1 MQHLGASGVY
11 NSPSAC
17 QVLSLITRKRKQ
29 PIKAPDWIVSQASL
43 RFSRPASFQRTGS
56 RCEGNVTAMQWTRF
70 EVLWRMSILWHL
82 LPLFSAFP
90 VILTCCFPRQIRFD
104 ILVRGHEKYEEGEW
118 MDYSV
123 SHVLFIEISLLSDQV
138 KLCYFSVIQQ
148 RLEFLQWLFFIWLQ
162 DVLNDHWATF
172 FYFKIIFIE
181 VLTFL
186 MDVECLQ

>member
-1 MQHLGASGVY
+1 
-11 NSPSAC
+11 
-17 QVLSLITRKRKQ
+17 
-29 PIKAPDWIVSQASL
+29 
-43 RFSRPASFQRTGS
+43 
-56 RCEGNVTAMQWTRF
+56 MQWTRF

-82 LPLFSAFP
+82 LSLFSALP

-104 ILVRGHEKYEEGEW
+104 ILVRGHEKYEEGEG

-172 FYFKIIFIE
+172 LYFKIIFIE